1 MPNTHDATITE
12 GEILD
17 SLSGVGHDPSAHDI
31 EDVLAKLDTAAINSA
46 PDRSQALREAVS
58 TLIQEGSKAAP
69 ITIRLPKRP
78 ESKAVDELFATF
90 PRNPIDSRQ
99 VVVFAEVNGT
109 EEAVAV
115 VSAYPDL
122 DGGMHLSEI
131 ITMETGKGY
140 GTAAL
145 KAILDIADRHN
156 ESMHLVAKK
165 IGTNK
170 TMLST
175 TALRDWYARHGFEVC
190 GGSKGDGYDMTRL
203 PRPEL
208 VKDATS
214 EEGLTP

>member
-1 MPNTHDATITE
+1 MPNTHDAIITE
-12 GEILD
+12 GEVLD
-17 SLSGVGHDPSAHDI
+17 VLSEVGHDPSAHEI
-31 EDVLAKLDTAAINSA
+31 EDILAKLDTATINSA
-46 PDRSQALREAVS
+46 PDRSQALREVVS
-58 TLIQEGSKAAP
+58 SVIQEGSKATP

-78 ESKAVDELFATF
+78 GSKAVDEIFATF

-99 VVVFAEVNGT
+99 VVVFAEVNGA

-131 ITMETGKGY
+131 ITMERGKGY

-145 KAILDIADRHN
+145 KTILAIADRHN
-156 ESMHLVAKK
+156 ESTHLVAKK
-165 IGTNK
+165 IGTNQ

-175 TALRDWYARHGFEVC
+175 TALRDWYARHGFEIC
-190 GGSKGDGYDMTRL
+190 GGSKEDGYDMTRL

-208 VKDATS
+208 VKDVS
-214 EEGLTP
+214 GGEEVTP